1 MTLYSLRKA
10 WSPFRRR
17 LSCCPLSTPLSTPL
31 FLELSLQLSLQ
42 LRRFVH
48 QQFE

>member
-10 WSPFRRR
+10 YSPLLRR
-17 LSCCPLSTPLSTPL
+17 LFCRPLSTPL